1 MNPELYLSDLE
12 AQPAALATLAGT
24 LAAADPFAAL
34 PAGVERV
41 LFLGMGSSRY
51 AAGVA
56 ALRLRAAGVDA
67 YAEYA
72 SAAASFPR
80 DARTLVVPI
89 SATGSSRE
97 TLDAVARHGGG
108 ASPVAALTNTADS
121 ALARAADLVI
131 PMHAGVE
138 RGGVSCR
145 TFQHTLAL
153 LLALESRLT
162 GSGRD
167 VAALV
172 RRAAEATA
180 DLLERRD
187 EWLPLVL
194 ELLDG
199 PHGVYTIGPVER
211 LSSAEQ
217 SALMLREGPRRPA
230 DACETGDWAHVDVY
244 LTKTLDYRA
253 LLFPGSRYDEQA
265 MDWVRQRGSTVVTVG
280 GEVKDATA
288 AVRYVHDDDA
298 DVALLTET
306 LVAEWWPPT
315 GGRPSDQRTER
326 AVSACST
333 RVISVDLTA
342 PGSGVGAHE
351 GDVRG
356 EDSASRTSSSTCG
369 KAPSQPLMPDDE
381 GQLGLLEVVDGR
393 ETVGQPAGVDQHHRA
408 DRAAHQVVPHEP
420 EPVLTRAC
428 RTDRGSGH
436 GPARPGRSPSPP
448 WSSTCSG

>member
-1 MNPELYLSDLE
+1 ML
-12 AQPAALATLAGT
+12 AAYRDRLAGRGAAGLLDESLIRPFEIEQECRELIYSARHLPRWRYAPMGVLRAWYPEESREPRAVSGRPGGQARRPGRPWPET

-89 SATGSSRE
+89 SATGGSRE

-108 ASPVAALTNTADS
+108 ASPVAALTNTRTPRS
-121 ALARAADLVI
+121 RGRRTWWSPCTRAWSGAAV
-131 PMHAGVE
+131 A
-138 RGGVSCR
+138 CR

-162 GSGRD
+162 GAGRD
-167 VAALV
+167 V
-172 RRAAEATA
+172 RRPWCGGPPRPRPTCWSAGTSGCRWCWSCSTA
-180 DLLERRD
+180 RTGSTRSR
-187 EWLPLVL
+187 PA
-194 ELLDG
+194 
-199 PHGVYTIGPVER
+199 ER

-288 AVRYVHDDDA
+288 AVRYA
-298 DVALLTET
+298 TTTTRTCALLTET
-306 LVAEWWPPT
+306 LVAELVAAYWW
-315 GGRPSDQRTER
+315 
-326 AVSACST
+326 
-333 RVISVDLTA
+333 
-342 PGSGVGAHE
+342 
-351 GDVRG
+351 
-356 EDSASRTSSSTCG
+356 
-369 KAPSQPLMPDDE
+369 
-381 GQLGLLEVVDGR
+381 
-393 ETVGQPAGVDQHHRA
+393 
-408 DRAAHQVVPHEP
+408 AAQ
-420 EPVLTRAC
+420 
-428 RTDRGSGH
+428 
-436 GPARPGRSPSPP
+436 
-448 WSSTCSG
+448 